1 LAGTLPA
8 NAAVVIPATFGA
20 IGFLA
25 VGQLNAILAFYGVA
39 VPAGATDQDKRDLV
53 LKVLIGDV

>member
-39 VPAGATDQDKRDLV
+39 VPAGADLV
-53 LKVLIGDV
+53 LKVLIGNV